1 MVDYIKFLP
10 EELQRKIFYLSL
22 EHPTAKIMKPLINEI
37 NDMPTYYIN
46 FKKKKLE
53 RIGFTSALIGFGFLK
68 DAWLEENYLT
78 EMMLDLMDMD

>member
-10 EELQRKIFYLSL
+10 EELQRKIFYMSL

-46 FKKKKLE
+46 FKKNKIIKLFLHISTIILLFTIKK
-53 RIGFTSALIGFGFLK
+53 
-68 DAWLEENYLT
+68 
-78 EMMLDLMDMD
+78 